1 MFEIVMAGG
10 IVMVPIILCSILAV
24 AITLE
29 RLWTLRE
36 QRVVPTELTDKVW
49 QWVEN
54 RALSDKQVLA
64 LQQHSPLGSVLAA
77 GLANRHRDRSVMI
90 QAIEDAGRHVVHD
103 LERFLN
109 TLGTIAAISPLLG
122 LLGTVTGMMRT
133 FKAITVAG
141 IGNPAA
147 MAGGIAEA
155 LITTAAGL
163 LVAIPALV
171 AYRYLRGRVDALVIQ
186 MEKESIK
193 LVQAI
198 DRSSGTDPGAV
209 AGRRGVNFQ
218 PRRTEEPDLN
228 MTSLIDVVLLLLIF
242 FMLSTRFIDEGRLQL
257 RLPEAGVEPEAVQRD
272 AVEIEVTA
280 EGGYRVNGRAL
291 INNSPQTLAAA
302 IGKSA
307 GQQPRHSGNHP
318 CRCPRHAPERGD
330 RDGRGRAGGLPA
342 DQHRHGQRWA
352 RRPIGGPN
360 SRCHPGRWRPI
371 AGCSAT
377 CVRIC
382 GCSWWACSA

>member
-1 MFEIVMAGG
+1 MFEIVVAGG

-54 RALSDKQVLA
+54 RALSDKQVMA

-77 GLANRHRDRSVMI
+77 GLASRHRERPVMI
-90 QAIEDAGRHVVHD
+90 QAIEDAGRHVAHD
-103 LERFLN
+103 MERFLN
-109 TLGTIAAISPLLG
+109 TLGTIAAVSPLLG
-122 LLGTVTGMMRT
+122 LLGTVTGMIRT

-141 IGNPAA
+141 VGNPAA

-163 LVAIPALV
+163 LVAIPALF

-198 DRSSGTDPGAV
+198 DRTSGTRPLV
-209 AGRRGVNFQ
+209 AQ
-218 PRRTEEPDLN
+218 D
-228 MTSLIDVVLLLLIF
+228 
-242 FMLSTRFIDEGRLQL
+242 
-257 RLPEAGVEPEAVQRD
+257 
-272 AVEIEVTA
+272 
-280 EGGYRVNGRAL
+280 
-291 INNSPQTLAAA
+291 AAA
-302 IGKSA
+302 
-307 GQQPRHSGNHP
+307 
-318 CRCPRHAPERGD
+318 
-330 RDGRGRAGGLPA
+330 
-342 DQHRHGQRWA
+342 
-352 RRPIGGPN
+352 
-360 SRCHPGRWRPI
+360 
-371 AGCSAT
+371 
-377 CVRIC
+377 
-382 GCSWWACSA
+382 

>member
-1 MFEIVMAGG
+1 MFEIVTAGG

-36 QRVVPTELTDKVW
+36 QRVVPAELTDKVW

-54 RALSDKQVLA
+54 RALSDKQIGA

-77 GLANRHRDRSVMI
+77 GLANRHRDRAVMLE
-90 QAIEDAGRHVVHD
+90 AIEDAGRHVVHD

-109 TLGTIAAISPLLG
+109 TLGTIAGISPLLG
-122 LLGTVTGMMRT
+122 LLGTVTGMIRT

-141 IGNPAA
+141 VGNPAS
-147 MAGGIAEA
+147 MAGGISEA

-198 DRSSGTDPGAV
+198 DRASATRPV
-209 AGRRGVNFQ
+209 AAQ
-218 PRRTEEPDLN
+218 D
-228 MTSLIDVVLLLLIF
+228 
-242 FMLSTRFIDEGRLQL
+242 
-257 RLPEAGVEPEAVQRD
+257 
-272 AVEIEVTA
+272 
-280 EGGYRVNGRAL
+280 
-291 INNSPQTLAAA
+291 AAA
-302 IGKSA
+302 
-307 GQQPRHSGNHP
+307 
-318 CRCPRHAPERGD
+318 
-330 RDGRGRAGGLPA
+330 
-342 DQHRHGQRWA
+342 
-352 RRPIGGPN
+352 
-360 SRCHPGRWRPI
+360 
-371 AGCSAT
+371 
-377 CVRIC
+377 
-382 GCSWWACSA
+382 

>member
-1 MFEIVMAGG
+1 MFEIVVAGG

-54 RALSDKQVLA
+54 RALSDKQIMA

-77 GLANRHRDRSVMI
+77 GLASRHRERSVMI
-90 QAIEDAGRHVVHD
+90 QAIEDAGRHVAHD

-109 TLGTIAAISPLLG
+109 TLGSVAAVSPLLG
-122 LLGTVTGMMRT
+122 LLGTVTGMIRT

-141 IGNPAA
+141 VGNPAA

-198 DRSSGTDPGAV
+198 DRTSGTRPV
-209 AGRRGVNFQ
+209 AAQ
-218 PRRTEEPDLN
+218 
-228 MTSLIDVVLLLLIF
+228 
-242 FMLSTRFIDEGRLQL
+242 
-257 RLPEAGVEPEAVQRD
+257 D
-272 AVEIEVTA
+272 AA
-280 EGGYRVNGRAL
+280 
-291 INNSPQTLAAA
+291 
-302 IGKSA
+302 
-307 GQQPRHSGNHP
+307 
-318 CRCPRHAPERGD
+318 
-330 RDGRGRAGGLPA
+330 
-342 DQHRHGQRWA
+342 
-352 RRPIGGPN
+352 
-360 SRCHPGRWRPI
+360 
-371 AGCSAT
+371 
-377 CVRIC
+377 
-382 GCSWWACSA
+382 

>member
-1 MFEIVMAGG
+1 MFEIVKAGG

-36 QRVVPTELTDKVW
+36 QRVVPAELTDKVW

-54 RALSDKQVLA
+54 RALSDKQVAA
-64 LQQHSPLGSVLAA
+64 LQQHSPLGRVLAA
-77 GLANRHRDRSVMI
+77 GLANRHRDRAVMI
-90 QAIEDAGRHVVHD
+90 GAIEDAGRHVVHD

-109 TLGTIAAISPLLG
+109 MLGTIAAISPLLG

-133 FKAITVAG
+133 FKAITIAG
-141 IGNPAA
+141 VGNPTA

-198 DRSSGTDPGAV
+198 DRASGTTPQCG
-209 AGRRGVNFQ
+209 AGRGGVRFQ
-218 PRRTEEPDLN
+218 PRRTRGARPQHDVADRRRAAAADLLHAVDQVHRRGAPEGPPAGGWRRAGRG
-228 MTSLIDVVLLLLIF
+228 SQRESIEID
-242 FMLSTRFIDEGRLQL
+242 
-257 RLPEAGVEPEAVQRD
+257 
-272 AVEIEVTA
+272 VTA
-280 EGGYRVNGRAL
+280 EGGYRVNGRPL
-291 INNSPQTLAAA
+291 INNSPETLAAA
-302 IGKSA
+302 TR
-307 GQQPRHSGNHP
+307 Q
-318 CRCPRHAPERGD
+318 
-330 RDGRGRAGGLPA
+330 GRAA
-342 DQHRHGQRWA
+342 A
-352 RRPIGGPN
+352 IVRR
-360 SRCHPGRWRPI
+360 R
-371 AGCSAT
+371 
-377 CVRIC
+377 
-382 GCSWWACSA
+382 